1 MSQAKPAP
9 VGLGASHDPMAAE
22 PLDVAAIQAQFPQ
35 LERRIHGRRLSYLDN
50 AATTLKP
57 QLVIDRIARHYR
69 DESANVHRGVHLLSE
84 AATADFEHA
93 RGVVQR
99 FIGASESAEVVFT
112 GGTTDS
118 INLVAHSWGID
129 NLLPGDEILI
139 SYLEHHSNI
148 VPWQMVA
155 ERTGAVLKV
164 VPVDDDGALEWA
176 TFKQLLGART
186 RVVAMVHVSNSLGTV
201 TPVERIVSAAHA
213 VGALVIIDGAQAV
226 AHLPVNVTE
235 LGCDFYVFSGH
246 KVHGP
251 TGSGVLYG
259 RREVME
265 TLTPYRGGGEMIR
278 SVTFERTIYSDLPA
292 RLEAGTP
299 HVAGVVGLG
308 AAVEWVES
316 VGVRS
321 IAAYEGELLAKAT
334 AALRGVPGVRIIGTA
349 ADKSAIVSFLVG
361 NIHAHD
367 VGSIA
372 DRHGVALRTG
382 HHCTQPLMERFAVPA
397 TARASFALYNDE
409 RDIDAL
415 VGAIQEAK
423 EILE

>member
-1 MSQAKPAP
+1 
-9 VGLGASHDPMAAE
+9 MAAE

-93 RGVVQR
+93 RGAVQR
-99 FIGASESAEVVFT
+99 FIGARESAEVVFT

-334 AALRGVPGVRIIGTA
+334 TALLGVPGVRIIGTA